1 MLRLIFLAQFVLMFL
16 LAAATHAQQTTPA
29 HVPTPNEGDF
39 TLHDFQVRR
48 SSTRSDSEVRPVP
61 KFSQQDLASMIGL
74 TRQRVNVLMKR
85 FRKLRYVD
93 NARGF
98 GVHRSLVKVD

>member
-1 MLRLIFLAQFVLMFL
+1 
-16 LAAATHAQQTTPA
+16 
-29 HVPTPNEGDF
+29 
-39 TLHDFQVRR
+39 
-48 SSTRSDSEVRPVP
+48 
-61 KFSQQDLASMIGL
+61 MIGL

-85 FRKLRYVD
+85 FRKLGYVD